1 LDLKTGKVDT
11 AHLNIREMTLDALM
25 GDKRYAA
32 QLLVYAWLYLKAHP
46 EENEV
51 LTGILPLQRAASSE
65 PLLMKWPEGE
75 TVSRASLPKIEELLT
90 EAVVRMMD
98 PTTPIEHDPKSKYCK
113 FCLGAA

>member
-1 LDLKTGKVDT
+1 MGFKGRLDRVDRRDGALRILDLKTGKVDT

-65 PLLMKWPEGE
+65 PLLMKWPRGDRFQGILAEN
-75 TVSRASLPKIEELLT
+75 
-90 EAVVRMMD
+90 
-98 PTTPIEHDPKSKYCK
+98 
-113 FCLGAA
+113 